1 MRKVL
6 FIGLVC
12 SGLVLAANSCSGSSE
27 STSKTESNE
36 VTVDEPEKPV
46 KKVRYASLELDRLS
60 TTLGIT
66 VGQDDDVELFREV
79 ATWVGTPY
87 KSAGAD
93 KNGADCSGFVNAVY
107 DKVYNISLPRQTS
120 KIYERSSRIDLED
133 AKTGDLVFFRTDGK
147 TNQTPNYMG
156 IYLKENRF
164 VVMSSKGLKF
174 ENMSSSY
181 YKKNFVCA
189 ATIEELCRIRHD
201 NVFSN
206 LLGKRTSLEII
217 HDVKI
222 SRFKSAYF
230 DIAI

>member
-12 SGLVLAANSCSGSSE
+12 SGLALAANSCSGSSE

-189 ATIEELCRIRHD
+189 ATIRE
-201 NVFSN
+201 
-206 LLGKRTSLEII
+206 
-217 HDVKI
+217 
-222 SRFKSAYF
+222 
-230 DIAI
+230 

>member
-27 STSKTESNE
+27 STSKTESE
-36 VTVDEPEKPV
+36 KTTVEEPEKPV

-66 VGQDDDVELFREV
+66 VEQEDDVELFREV

-93 KNGADCSGFVNAVY
+93 KNGTDCSGFVNAVY
-107 DKVYNISLPRQTS
+107 DKVYSISLPRQTS
-120 KIYERSSRIDLED
+120 KIYERSSRIELED

-189 ATIEELCRIRHD
+189 ATIRE
-201 NVFSN
+201 
-206 LLGKRTSLEII
+206 
-217 HDVKI
+217 
-222 SRFKSAYF
+222 
-230 DIAI
+230 

>member
-1 MRKVL
+1 M
-6 FIGLVC
+6 
-12 SGLVLAANSCSGSSE
+12 E
-27 STSKTESNE
+27 
-36 VTVDEPEKPV
+36 EPEKPV

-66 VGQDDDVELFREV
+66 VEQEDDVELFREV

-133 AKTGDLVFFRTDGK
+133 AKAGDLVFFRTDGK

-189 ATIEELCRIRHD
+189 ATIEE
-201 NVFSN
+201 
-206 LLGKRTSLEII
+206 
-217 HDVKI
+217 
-222 SRFKSAYF
+222 
-230 DIAI
+230 

>member
-27 STSKTESNE
+27 STSKTESE
-36 VTVDEPEKPV
+36 KTTVEEPEKPV

-66 VGQDDDVELFREV
+66 VEQEDDVELFREV

-107 DKVYNISLPRQTS
+107 DKVYSISLPRQTS
-120 KIYERSSRIDLED
+120 KIYERSSRIELED

-189 ATIEELCRIRHD
+189 ATIRE
-201 NVFSN
+201 
-206 LLGKRTSLEII
+206 
-217 HDVKI
+217 
-222 SRFKSAYF
+222 
-230 DIAI
+230 

>member
-1 MRKVL
+1 MRKAL

-12 SGLVLAANSCSGSSE
+12 SGLALTANSCSGSSE
-27 STSKTESNE
+27 SPSKTESE
-36 VTVDEPEKPV
+36 STTVEASDKPV

-60 TTLGIT
+60 TTLGVT

-87 KSAGAD
+87 KSSGAD
-93 KNGADCSGFVNAVY
+93 KDGADCSGFVNAVY

-120 KIYERSSRIDLED
+120 KIYEKSRRIDLED
-133 AKTGDLVFFRTDGK
+133 AESGDLVFFRTDGK

-174 ENMSSSY
+174 ESMSSSY

-189 ATIEELCRIRHD
+189 A
-201 NVFSN
+201 
-206 LLGKRTSLEII
+206 
-217 HDVKI
+217 
-222 SRFKSAYF
+222 
-230 DIAI
+230 AIKE

>member
-12 SGLVLAANSCSGSSE
+12 SVLALAANSCSGSSE
-27 STSKTESNE
+27 STSKTESE
-36 VTVDEPEKPV
+36 KTTVEEPEKPV

-93 KNGADCSGFVNAVY
+93 KSGADCSGFVNAVY

-189 ATIEELCRIRHD
+189 ATIKE
-201 NVFSN
+201 
-206 LLGKRTSLEII
+206 
-217 HDVKI
+217 
-222 SRFKSAYF
+222 
-230 DIAI
+230 

>member
-36 VTVDEPEKPV
+36 VTVEEPEKPV

-66 VGQDDDVELFREV
+66 VEQEDDVELFREV

-93 KNGADCSGFVNAVY
+93 KDGADCSGFVNAVY
-107 DKVYNISLPRQTS
+107 DKVYDISLPRQTS
-120 KIYERSSRIDLED
+120 KIYETSSRIDLED
-133 AKTGDLVFFRTDGK
+133 VDSGDLVFFRTDGK
-147 TNQTPNYMG
+147 TDKTPNYMG

-189 ATIEELCRIRHD
+189 ATIRE
-201 NVFSN
+201 
-206 LLGKRTSLEII
+206 
-217 HDVKI
+217 
-222 SRFKSAYF
+222 
-230 DIAI
+230 

>member
-12 SGLVLAANSCSGSSE
+12 SGLALTANSCSGSSE
-27 STSKTESNE
+27 SASTTESE
-36 VTVDEPEKPV
+36 KTTVDEPEKPV

-66 VGQDDDVELFREV
+66 VEQEDDVELFREV
-79 ATWVGTPY
+79 ATWIGTPY

-107 DKVYNISLPRQTS
+107 DKVYSISLPRQTS
-120 KIYERSSRIDLED
+120 KIYERSSRIDLEN
-133 AKTGDLVFFRTDGK
+133 AKAGDLVFFRTDGK

-189 ATIEELCRIRHD
+189 ATIKE
-201 NVFSN
+201 
-206 LLGKRTSLEII
+206 
-217 HDVKI
+217 
-222 SRFKSAYF
+222 
-230 DIAI
+230 

>member
-6 FIGLVC
+6 FIGLAC
-12 SGLVLAANSCSGSSE
+12 SGLILAANSCSGSSE

-60 TTLGIT
+60 TTLGVT

-79 ATWVGTPY
+79 ATWVETPY

-133 AKTGDLVFFRTDGK
+133 AKSGDLVFFRTDGK

-174 ENMSSSY
+174 ESMSSSY

-189 ATIEELCRIRHD
+189 ATIEE
-201 NVFSN
+201 
-206 LLGKRTSLEII
+206 
-217 HDVKI
+217 
-222 SRFKSAYF
+222 
-230 DIAI
+230 

>member
-6 FIGLVC
+6 FIGFVC
-12 SGLVLAANSCSGSSE
+12 SVLALAANSCSGSSE

-36 VTVDEPEKPV
+36 VTVDKPEKPV

-66 VGQDDDVELFREV
+66 VKQEDDVELFREV

-93 KNGADCSGFVNAVY
+93 KSGADCSGFVNAVY
-107 DKVYNISLPRQTS
+107 DKVYSISLPRQTS

-133 AKTGDLVFFRTDGK
+133 AKAGDLVFFRTDGK

-189 ATIEELCRIRHD
+189 ATIRE
-201 NVFSN
+201 
-206 LLGKRTSLEII
+206 
-217 HDVKI
+217 
-222 SRFKSAYF
+222 
-230 DIAI
+230 